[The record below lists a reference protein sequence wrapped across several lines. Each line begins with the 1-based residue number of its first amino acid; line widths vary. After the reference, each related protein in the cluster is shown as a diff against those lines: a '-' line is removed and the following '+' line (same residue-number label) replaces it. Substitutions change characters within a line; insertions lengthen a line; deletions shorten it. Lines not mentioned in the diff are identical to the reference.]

1 MLANTEACNC
11 VEHKQPHPNNNSI
24 SESLLVKLGPNLREM
39 LVLLVRKLVHS
50 VDVVHQD
57 LV

>member
-11 VEHKQPHPNNNSI
+11 VEHKQPQPNNNSI

-50 VDVVHQD
+50 VDVVH
-57 LV
+57 